1 MMCDC
6 GRMCLLILEKMENMP
21 YLHMLLIVPAI
32 AQQTKVYKISLR
44 NLSSNTV
51 KMQHSQNAMRET
63 AETE

>member
-1 MMCDC
+1 
-6 GRMCLLILEKMENMP
+6 MP